1 MSVSAQSIKL
11 VSFDLD
17 DTLYDNKPVIAAAES
32 ACHDFLQQQ
41 FLQQSVSFD
50 YAVFQQIRRRLL
62 TSDDPKMEN
71 MSFFRQQA
79 LLEFCHTLDHKE
91 RIADEAFD
99 VFIKARCDVSIPPA
113 IVQMLRCLAK
123 NFQLV
128 SITNGNCDVAQLVIA
143 DYFSKNYSPVNGYRA
158 KPHPQMVSTAIK
170 DFDLEP
176 QQVLH
181 VGDSKSKDGL
191 AAKRANTNFLLFS
204 PFTEFGSLER
214 EVKKLTQYL
223 GVEMAT

>member
-1 MSVSAQSIKL
+1 MSASAQSIKL

-17 DTLYDNKPVIAAAES
+17 DTLYDNKPVIVAAES

-41 FLQQSVSFD
+41 FLRQSVSFD

-79 LLEFCHTLDHKE
+79 LLEFCQALDHKE
-91 RIADEAFD
+91 QIVEQAFK
-99 VFIKARCDVSIPPA
+99 VFIKVRCEVAIPPV
-113 IVQMLRCLAK
+113 IMRMVQCLAE
-123 NFQLV
+123 NFQLA
-128 SITNGNCDVAQLVIA
+128 SITNGNCDVTQLAIA
-143 DYFSKNYSPVNGYRA
+143 NYFSKNYSPVNGYRA

-170 DFDLEP
+170 DFDLLP